1 MLKNLNPLLST
12 VLANCGSTNTNI
24 RCNGE
29 SLLNTLISS
38 TCNYQLVQPFAHLIS
53 FGNARVKPLLVS
65 KLAGKGGGVR
75 VGITGNVNET
85 KPQFVE
91 KHILPLFYKLL
102 DDTKMEVRVQVQ
114 KLAGALNSALGWEG
128 VVGGA
133 PVAKVGK
140 LRELLMRLD

>member
-1 MLKNLNPLLST
+1 M
-12 VLANCGSTNTNI
+12 
-24 RCNGE
+24 
-29 SLLNTLISS
+29 
-38 TCNYQLVQPFAHLIS
+38 
-53 FGNARVKPLLVS
+53 
-65 KLAGKGGGVR
+65 R